1 MTIPPINP
9 FAGMSVVGP
18 DDRKAIQLEREHD
31 KTQTQIVKKAAGDG
45 EASATESASD
55 RDADGR
61 ENWERRGP
69 TPKAKGDAESPVPE
83 APRHSRDPSGQ
94 RGTHLDLDG

>member
-18 DDRKAIQLEREHD
+18 DDRKAIQQEREHD
-31 KTQTQIVKKAAGDG
+31 KTQTQISKKAAGDG

-61 ENWERRGP
+61 ESWERRS
-69 TPKAKGDAESPVPE
+69 ASQRANRDSESPAPE

-94 RGTHLDLDG
+94 RGNLLDLDG